1 MYSGRGGQRGGY
13 HNNNRNN
20 GRNGNFNSNSF
31 MNPQQSLD
39 RANAFANSNLV
50 TVEIQGWTN
59 ASPQNLVSFISRKTR
74 LSLQNVNSNATTG
87 ILTATVKSMKQAQDL
102 ERCTGMRFAGNSLK
116 IRILDNQDGTKN
128 PATSS
133 TIELLRSFLRMRY
146 NPTSKMLDLTNMV
159 NEASLVQAGLFSTTN
174 TSAKFFSALMKL
186 ATHDKLDIES
196 VNLSEN
202 SLDERCKYLLELAL
216 SYPALKNLAFANNNF
231 TRVDFLEKLKGKFSL
246 LRELIITGN
255 PLLNNSDP
263 GTLRRIVAIFPRLII
278 LNGQQVRDEGRVNAL
293 FKFPVTKKAMFFES
307 PDLSKVAA
315 NFVSAYIR
323 LWDQQR
329 TELLQLY
336 TQDSQFSY
344 QVDTTHM
351 GSVPMN
357 MGSNWSNY
365 LTHSRNLKRVS
376 GARPRMS
383 KLAVGSDTIMKV
395 FQSLPKTKHSL
406 QETPNLYSMETISF
420 PSLNGMQI
428 TLHGEFN
435 ETGAADH
442 PLSNNNNHSGGKF
455 NKYNQ
460 QRGPAFEKRSFDRT
474 FVVVPGPNGNFIVA
488 SDMLLVKPYAG
499 NSAWLESKNIAPPAA
514 VTTPA
519 PLNNTNPTIHP
530 AAPTGNIPQEIAAK
544 LNPEQEQLV
553 LKIMQDTKLNLQFS
567 IMLLEQSGWNYQAAG
582 QNFMSSKSQIPP
594 QAYQQ

>member
-1 MYSGRGGQRGGY
+1 MYRGRGGQRGGY
-13 HNNNRNN
+13 HNNNSNNN
-20 GRNGNFNSNSF
+20 GRGNGSNTNSF

-39 RANAFANSNLV
+39 RANAFVNSNLV

-59 ASPQNLVSFISRKTR
+59 ATPENLVNFISRKTR
-74 LSLQNVNSNATTG
+74 ISLQNVESNTITG
-87 ILTATVKSMKQAQDL
+87 ILTATVSNMRQAQDL
-102 ERCTGMRFAGNSLK
+102 ERCSGMKFAGNSLK
-116 IRILDNQDGTKN
+116 IKIVNKQDGTR

-159 NEASLVQAGLFSTTN
+159 NEATLVQAGLFSTTN
-174 TSAKFFSALMKL
+174 TSSKFFSALMKL

-202 SLDERCKYLLELAL
+202 LLDERCKYLYDLAL
-216 SYPALKNLAFANNNF
+216 SYPGLKNLAFANNNI
-231 TRVDFLEKLKGKFSL
+231 TRIDFLEKLKGKFSL

-255 PLLNNSDP
+255 PLLNNNDP
-263 GTLRRIVAIFPRLII
+263 GTLKRIVSVFPRLII
-278 LNGQQVRDEGRVNAL
+278 LNGQQVRDEARVNAL
-293 FKFPVTKKAMFFES
+293 FKFPVIKKAMFFET

-315 NFVSAYIR
+315 NFISAYIR

-329 TELLQLY
+329 SDLLQLY
-336 TQDSQFSY
+336 TPDSQFSY
-344 QVDTTHM
+344 QIDTTHM

-383 KLAVGSDTIMKV
+383 KLAVGSNAILKV

-406 QETPNLYSMETISF
+406 QESPNLYSMETTSF
-420 PSLNGMQI
+420 PPLNGMQI

-435 ETGAADH
+435 ETGPADH
-442 PLSNNNNHSGGKF
+442 PLSNNNHRGGKF

-460 QRGPAFEKRSFDRT
+460 QRGPSFEKRSFDRT

-499 NSAWLESKNIAPPAA
+499 NSAWLETKNTVPQTN
-514 VTTPA
+514 VTA
-519 PLNNTNPTIHP
+519 PLNSTTSTLQHP
-530 AAPTGNIPQEIAAK
+530 APAVNMPPDVAAK
-544 LNPEQEQLV
+544 LNSEQQQLV

-567 IMLLEQSGWNYQAAG
+567 IMLLEQSNWNYQSAG
-582 QNFMSSKSQIPP
+582 QNFLSSKSQIPP